1 MDHELKKLESNY
13 KEDMLTEEALKD
25 YMSIMNKLVQTIRDR
40 LNNAVTLVKS
50 FKSISVDQHSEEQ
63 REFNL
68 KQYVDSII
76 FSFKV
81 QLDNKEIKV
90 NNTIDE
96 SIVLDSY
103 PGIFSQI
110 FSNLILNSI
119 KHAFDDNENN
129 IIDISIEL
137 TEQFIIH
144 YQDNG
149 KGISSEHE
157 KKIFDPFFTTKRGQ
171 GGSGLGLHI
180 IYNLITQQLGGT
192 LKSMKVSPHGLG
204 FSITLDRSMIK
215 GTTWL
220 ISLLQKSKNLTQ
232 RVKKIYKR
240 F

>member
-1 MDHELKKLESNY
+1 QHLE
-13 KEDMLTEEALKD
+13 
-25 YMSIMNKLVQTIRDR
+25 DR
-40 LNNAVTLVKS
+40 
-50 FKSISVDQHSEEQ
+50 

-76 FSFKV
+76 VSFQAPLNAKQVKV
-81 QLDNKEIKV
+81 INHIND
-90 NNTIDE
+90 

-119 KHAFDDNENN
+119 KHGFEVGEDNVIN
-129 IIDISIEL
+129 ISIEEL
-137 TEQFIIH
+137 TDQFILN

-149 KGISSEHE
+149 KGISIENE

-192 LKSMKVSPHGLG
+192 LKLLKVTPHGLG
-204 FSITLDRSMIK
+204 FTITFDPSIIK
-215 GTTWL
+215 
-220 ISLLQKSKNLTQ
+220 
-232 RVKKIYKR
+232 VKHG
-240 F
+240 